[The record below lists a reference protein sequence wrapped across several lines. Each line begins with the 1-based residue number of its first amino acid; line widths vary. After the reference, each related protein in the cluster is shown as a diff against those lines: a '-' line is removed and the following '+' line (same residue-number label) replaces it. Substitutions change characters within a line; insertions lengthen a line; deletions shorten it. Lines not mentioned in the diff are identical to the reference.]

1 MNTLKT
7 AFLLTALTLL
17 LVLLGSHWGENGMI
31 FAFIIAAAM
40 NFFSYFYSDKLAL
53 RMYRAQPVTRE
64 QLPRAYAVVERMTQR
79 LGLPMPKIYVIPTDA
94 PNAFATGRNPKH
106 ASVAVTHGILQLL
119 NDDELEG
126 VLAHELGHVK
136 NRDILTSS
144 IAATLAG
151 AIVLLARMTWWAE
164 MFGGFGG
171 GGRDR
176 RGGGVSALFML
187 ILAPI
192 AAMLIQL
199 AVSRSREY
207 EADATGAHITGN
219 PYALASALE
228 KLDAYSKRMPMLGSP
243 STAHLFIVQPLL
255 SRGDFANL
263 FSTHPPIAKRIE
275 RLIGRPSV
283 YGAPAAL
290 NTAKAVRPNRLPP
303 LTRIRSS
310 RCLLH
315 ARSLRRPSQPIR
327 ALAGVDEFLHFP
339 FRQIDRRHL
348 PAAFARHIRDLAI
361 RPDENLL
368 RVRCDA
374 DRARQLQRPHID
386 HRHFVLRWN
395 REQQPLSI
403 RGRRASIA
411 EYPADPPTSSPVSL
425 RCRSPPAVVWSD
437 PM

>member
-7 AFLLTALTLL
+7 TFLLTALTLL
-17 LVLLGSHWGENGMI
+17 LVLIGSRWGESGAI
-31 FAFIIAAAM
+31 LAFVLAAGM

-53 RMYRAQPVTRE
+53 AMYRAQPVTRE
-64 QLPRAYAVVERMTQR
+64 QLPRAYEVVERMTGR
-79 LGLPMPKIYVIPTDA
+79 LGLPMPKIYVIPTDS
-94 PNAFATGRNPKH
+94 PNAFATGRNPQH

-119 NDDELEG
+119 NDDELAG

-151 AIVLLARMTWWAE
+151 AITLVARMGFWAG
-164 MFGGFGG
+164 MFGGYGG

-176 RGGGVSALFML
+176 RGGGIGAILML

-228 KLDAYSKRMPMLGSP
+228 KLEAYSKRMPMIGSP
-243 STAHLFIVQPLL
+243 TTAHLFIVQPLL
-255 SRGDFANL
+255 SGHDFAGL

-283 YGAPAAL
+283 YGAP
-290 NTAKAVRPNRLPP
+290 
-303 LTRIRSS
+303 
-310 RCLLH
+310 
-315 ARSLRRPSQPIR
+315 
-327 ALAGVDEFLHFP
+327 
-339 FRQIDRRHL
+339 RQ
-348 PAAFARHIRDLAI
+348 
-361 RPDENLL
+361 
-368 RVRCDA
+368 
-374 DRARQLQRPHID
+374 
-386 HRHFVLRWN
+386 
-395 REQQPLSI
+395 
-403 RGRRASIA
+403 
-411 EYPADPPTSSPVSL
+411 
-425 RCRSPPAVVWSD
+425 
-437 PM
+437 